1 MSLQGGLGPFNS
13 RVMFRVID
21 FHTHAFPDNLAQV
34 AMEKL
39 QHGEIPAYHDGRLSS
54 LLSSMDRAGIY
65 RCVICNIATRPKQFD
80 SILKWCKEIASER
93 VIPFASIHP
102 EDTDWESRIDRVAEE
117 GLKGIKLHPYYQRFV
132 LDEKRL
138 LPIYRRIAK
147 NKLLLV
153 MHTGFDIA
161 FPKDRIA
168 DPEKILNVLNEA
180 PDLRLIT
187 THLGAWDDWEEVDRH
202 LIGKD
207 IYMEISFS
215 LEVLDKATAEGLIS
229 RHNPDYIL
237 FGTDSPWTDQ
247 VAALERFQGLSLSTE
262 TKEKI
267 LFKNA
272 ERLLG
277 IG

>member
-1 MSLQGGLGPFNS
+1 ML
-13 RVMFRVID
+13 RAID

-39 QHGEIPAYHDGRLSS
+39 QHGQIPAYLDGRLSS
-54 LLSSMDRAGIY
+54 LLGSMDKAGIY
-65 RCVICNIATRPKQFD
+65 RCVVCNIATRPKQFD
-80 SILKWCKEIASER
+80 SIMRWCKEIASER
-93 VIPFASIHP
+93 VVPFASIHP
-102 EDTDWESRIDRVAEE
+102 EDPEWELRIDKVAEE
-117 GLKGIKLHPYYQRFV
+117 GLKGIKLHPYYQGFV
-132 LDEKRL
+132 INEKRL

-147 NKLLLV
+147 NGLLLI

-168 DPEKILNVLNEA
+168 DPEKVINVLNEV

-207 IYMEISFS
+207 VYMEISFS
-215 LEVLDKATAEGLIS
+215 LEILNKATAEDLLL
-229 RHNPDYIL
+229 RHNPDYLL

-247 VAALERFQGLSLSTE
+247 IAAIERFQGLTLPE
-262 TKEKI
+262 GLKEKT
-267 LFKNA
+267 LFRNA

-277 IG
+277 ID